1 MGKFCA
7 ANPLV
12 KDVCNNG
19 VVIHMVRKILALGML
34 VGLMGSLGC
43 SYGGIAVAQ
52 NGTVY
57 VARNDSFLFGA
68 LRGVYACTP
77 AGAELNCTKAG
88 SP

>member
-1 MGKFCA
+1 M
-7 ANPLV
+7 
-12 KDVCNNG
+12 
-19 VVIHMVRKILALGML
+19 MRKVAVLGLLAGIL
-34 VGLMGSLGC
+34 GSFGC
-43 SYGGIAVAQ
+43 SYGGIAVGA